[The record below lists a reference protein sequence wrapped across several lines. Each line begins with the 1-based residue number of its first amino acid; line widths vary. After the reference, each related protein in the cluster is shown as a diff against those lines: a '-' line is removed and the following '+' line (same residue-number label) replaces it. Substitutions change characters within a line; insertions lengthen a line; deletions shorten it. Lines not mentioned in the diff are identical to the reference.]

1 MTSFEAYSRR
11 GYAYL
16 HNLMANQVLKYV
28 TGDQQAGIT
37 LMTSPVPGAVNV

>member
-1 MTSFEAYSRR
+1 MNGFEQYSRR

-16 HNLMANQVLKYV
+16 HNLLANQVLKYS
-28 TGDQQAGIT
+28 TGNPDAGIK

>member
-1 MTSFEAYSRR
+1 MTAFETYSRR

-16 HNLMANQVLKYV
+16 HNLMANQVLKSV
-28 TGDQQAGIT
+28 TGDQEAGIS